1 MCVSTTSN
9 SVYGTQ
15 KLLNKW
21 IFIRRVVEYIIE
33 LMNECSVGMEKWT
46 NRTYSEESQNWKV
59 VLKKTGWLIENFC
72 DLDSQA
78 KGFQLNLMEIESQ

>member
-1 MCVSTTSN
+1 M
-9 SVYGTQ
+9 
-15 KLLNKW
+15 
-21 IFIRRVVEYIIE
+21 EYIIE

-78 KGFQLNLMEIESQ
+78 KGFQFNLMEIESQ